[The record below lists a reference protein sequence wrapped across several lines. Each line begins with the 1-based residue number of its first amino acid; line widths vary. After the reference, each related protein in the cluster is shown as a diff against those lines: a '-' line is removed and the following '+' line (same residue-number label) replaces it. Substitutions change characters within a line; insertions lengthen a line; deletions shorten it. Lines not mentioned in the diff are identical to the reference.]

1 MKKILW
7 FIILTTIVG
16 YFIYLY
22 VDNKVTQQK
31 MLTDI
36 KTELDDLSD
45 EDVLQIADD
54 IIFDINSE
62 KEKKKILLDSLD
74 SVLKLKNEKITK
86 SNQKL
91 KDNEEK
97 ILFLE
102 MEKLKI
108 EEERKELI
116 KIIEKNDST
125 LVEIKKSTNNLN
137 EIYKKIVQEK
147 KNLEEKYLELSSKY
161 DGSKFIVVD
170 SIYQIDTVFYK
181 SEDVKKIKLKN

>member
-22 VDNKVTQQK
+22 VDDKVTQQK

-74 SVLKLKNEKITK
+74 SVLKLKNKKITK

-147 KNLEEKYLELSSKY
+147 KNLEDKYLELSSKY
-161 DGSKFIVVD
+161 DGSKFIMVD

>member
-7 FIILTTIVG
+7 FIILVTIVG
-16 YFIYLY
+16 SFIYLY
-22 VDNKVTQQK
+22 VDDKVAQQK

-62 KEKKKILLDSLD
+62 REKKKILLDSLD
-74 SVLKLKNEKITK
+74 SVLKLKNEKIRK

-108 EEERKELI
+108 EEEREELI

-125 LVEIKKSTNNLN
+125 LAEIKKSTKNLN
-137 EIYKKIVQEK
+137 EIYKKIAQEK

-181 SEDVKKIKLKN
+181 SEDVKKIKLRN

>member
-7 FIILTTIVG
+7 FIILVTIVG
-16 YFIYLY
+16 SFIYLY
-22 VDNKVTQQK
+22 VDDKVAQQK

-62 KEKKKILLDSLD
+62 REKKKILLDSLD
-74 SVLKLKNEKITK
+74 SVLKLKNEKIRK

-108 EEERKELI
+108 EEEREELI

-125 LVEIKKSTNNLN
+125 LVEIKKSTKNLN
-137 EIYKKIVQEK
+137 EIYKKIAQEK

-161 DGSKFIVVD
+161 DGSKFIAVD

-181 SEDVKKIKLKN
+181 SEDVKKIKLRN

>member
-22 VDNKVTQQK
+22 VDDKVTQQK

-45 EDVLQIADD
+45 EDVLQMADD

-74 SVLKLKNEKITK
+74 SVLKLKNKKITK

-147 KNLEEKYLELSSKY
+147 KNLEDKYLELSSKY
-161 DGSKFIVVD
+161 DGSKFIMVD

>member
-7 FIILTTIVG
+7 FIILVTIVG
-16 YFIYLY
+16 SFIYLY
-22 VDNKVTQQK
+22 VDDKVAQQK

-62 KEKKKILLDSLD
+62 REKKKILLDSLD
-74 SVLKLKNEKITK
+74 SVLKLKNEKIRK

-108 EEERKELI
+108 EEEREELI

-125 LVEIKKSTNNLN
+125 LVEIKKSTKNLN
-137 EIYKKIVQEK
+137 EIYKKIAQEK

-181 SEDVKKIKLKN
+181 SEDVKKIKLRN